1 MILCPFSH
9 VHNQHMAS
17 PSLPRQS
24 ERRVTF
30 ASEPVVLQE
39 FPLFLAFDSKGFT
52 WVCRHCQRI
61 PYEWASLQPP
71 PNQLVDM
78 HLISCDGLN
87 TGEEKTSSIPKQSS
101 GDITT
106 DTTASPF
113 SPNSME
119 IRNAARDL
127 LLIRSS
133 KDTRL
138 KPLVVSF
145 DDDDDGDHDIKVK
158 QVKNVRKKSQDLI
171 HGETWTCQC
180 GNQNAVEKMRC
191 GKCLHWK
198 GGRRNVTWSTS
209 QGKRASGKSLK
220 ILSCNSR

>member
-1 MILCPFSH
+1 
-9 VHNQHMAS
+9 MAT
-17 PSLPRQS
+17 PLLARQS

-30 ASEPVVLQE
+30 ALEPMVLQE
-39 FPLFLAFDSKGFT
+39 FPLFIAFDSNGSQAA
-52 WVCRHCQRI
+52 WICRHCQRI
-61 PYEWASLQPP
+61 PFEWTSLHPP
-71 PNQLVDM
+71 PNRIVDM

-87 TGEEKTSSIPKQSS
+87 TGEEKTFSIPKQNS

-106 DTTASPF
+106 HTAASL

-133 KDTRL
+133 KETRL

-145 DDDDDGDHDIKVK
+145 DDNDEDDDIKVK
-158 QVKNVRKKSQDLI
+158 QVKHVRKKSQDLI
-171 HGETWTCQC
+171 HGETWTCKC

-198 GGRRNVTWSTS
+198 GGRRNVTWSTTLQK
-209 QGKRASGKSLK
+209 QGKWEIPDDL
-220 ILSCNSR
+220 